1 MIYFESF
8 GVKHIPKE
16 TKMGNKNIVTNVY
29 IIQAHH
35 SIMYGYCCTGFIDFL
50 LKDKRFLDYTNLF
63 SLNEFEKNEKIILK
77 YIQ

>member
-16 TKMGNKNIVTNVY
+16 TKMGNKNIVTNIY

-35 SIMYGYCCTGFIDFL
+35 SIMYGYYWFL

-77 YIQ
+77 YLQ